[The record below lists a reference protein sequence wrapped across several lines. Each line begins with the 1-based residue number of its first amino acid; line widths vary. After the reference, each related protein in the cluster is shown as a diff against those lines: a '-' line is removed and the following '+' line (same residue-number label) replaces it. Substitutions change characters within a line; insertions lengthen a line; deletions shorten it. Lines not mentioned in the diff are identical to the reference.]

1 MELEATM
8 QKDLLA
14 DFLHLYHSLGPRRAR
29 LTALLDHFDG
39 DPEQI
44 CRCSTNELRAAGLN
58 HDTVRKIRSRQH
70 PQVALD
76 LDWAAND
83 QNHLIYYRHSVYPEL
98 LRQTNGYPALLY
110 ASGNLQL
117 LLEPQVA
124 IVGSRNCTPGGAQT
138 AFDFAAQLS
147 AGGLAITS
155 GMALGIDAAAHRGA
169 LHAKGKTIAV
179 TGTGLDL
186 IYPFANRKLAAEIL
200 EQGLLVSEFPLGTNA
215 KPANFPQR
223 NRIISGLSMATLV
236 VEAAKRSGS
245 LITARLAAEQ
255 GREVYA
261 IPGSIH
267 NPQTRGCHQ
276 LIRDGAMLVE
286 TPKDIVA
293 GLSGLVSFVLE
304 QQCQGSQSRTEPL
317 DREHQQL
324 LEAIGYDPVNCDILV
339 QRSGLTIDKLSS
351 MLLLLELS
359 DLIQSAPG
367 GCFVRI

>member
-14 DFLHLYHSLGPRRAR
+14 DFLHLYHSLGPRRTGLTR
-29 LTALLDHFDG
+29 LIEHFAG
-39 DPEQI
+39 DPGQV
-44 CRCSTNELRAAGLN
+44 RRSSTRELQASGLN
-58 HDTVRKIRSRQH
+58 HDTIRKIRSPQH
-70 PQVALD
+70 RQVARD
-76 LDWAAND
+76 QAWATTG
-83 QNHLIYYRHSVYPEL
+83 QNHLVCYRDNAYPGL
-98 LRQTNGYPALLY
+98 LSQINDFPALLY
-110 ASGNLQL
+110 ASGNLDL
-117 LLEPQVA
+117 LHEPQVA
-124 IVGSRNCTPGGAQT
+124 IVGSRKCTPGGTQT
-138 AFDFAAQLS
+138 AFDFAAQLAAS
-147 AGGLAITS
+147 GLVITS

-169 LHAKGKTIAV
+169 LHATGKTVAV

-186 IYPFANRKLAAEIL
+186 IYPGQNRKLAGEIL
-200 EQGLLVSEFPLGTNA
+200 EQGLIVSEFPLGTSA
-215 KPANFPQR
+215 RPANFPQR

-236 VEAAKRSGS
+236 VEAAQRSGS

-276 LIRDGAMLVE
+276 LIRDGAVLAE
-286 TPKDIVA
+286 APKDIVA
-293 GLSGLVSFVLE
+293 GLSGLFSFVLE
-304 QQCQGSQSRTEPL
+304 QQYREPQNQIEPL
-317 DREHQQL
+317 DREHRQL
-324 LEAIGYDPVNCDILV
+324 LETIGYDPVNCDILV

-351 MLLLLELS
+351 MLLVLELS